1 MTGWLRC
8 VVVPGANRPVR
19 NPAYGGYALALTT
32 PSRRAGSNATVRI
45 AVFGAT
51 GGTGLQLVTQA
62 LERGHDV
69 TAVARRP
76 EAVPVRHD
84 SLRVVRADVLE
95 PDTLVPAV
103 HGQDAVVSALGI
115 GYRRHATTVYSD
127 GTAHV
132 LAALEA
138 AGVKRVTCVSTT
150 SIAPPRFRADPLFW
164 LVARGLLHPMLR
176 RPYADMRLM
185 EARVRAGGLQWTLVR
200 AARLTNGPMTGRYRL
215 AMDGKLRGAWS
226 ISRADLARYLLDS
239 LDDPRTHR
247 TVVEIAY

>member
-1 MTGWLRC
+1 MGKT
-8 VVVPGANRPVR
+8 
-19 NPAYGGYALALTT
+19 
-32 PSRRAGSNATVRI
+32 RI

-51 GGTGLQLVTQA
+51 GGTGRHLVTQA
-62 LERGHDV
+62 LVRGHQV

-76 EAVPVRHD
+76 EAVPAHPG
-84 SLRVVRADVLE
+84 LRVVRADVLD
-95 PDTLVPAV
+95 PDTLVEAV
-103 HGQDAVVSALGI
+103 RGHDAVVSALGI

-132 LAALEA
+132 LAAMAA

-150 SIAPPRFRADPLFW
+150 SLGPPPFRADPLSW

-185 EARVRAGGLQWTLVR
+185 EERVQASGLQWTLVR
-200 AARLTNGPMTGRYRL
+200 AARLTNRRPTGRYRL
-215 AMDGKLRGAWS
+215 AVDAKLAGAWS

-239 LDDPRTHR
+239 LDDPRTHGA
-247 TVVEIAY
+247 VVEIAY